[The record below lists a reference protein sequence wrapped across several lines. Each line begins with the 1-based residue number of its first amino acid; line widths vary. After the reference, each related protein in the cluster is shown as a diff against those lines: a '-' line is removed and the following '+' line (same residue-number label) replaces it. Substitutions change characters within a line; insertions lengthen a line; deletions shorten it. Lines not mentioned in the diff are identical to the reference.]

1 MNNYH
6 LSLLQ
11 RLNNVP
17 KKPGVYLWKNSLNEV
32 IYVGKAINLFKRMKQ
47 YFKGSINSY
56 KTTKLVSEISDFDF
70 VIKDSEQSTLVLE
83 KQYIEKYKPKY
94 NIKLKDDKTYSYIK
108 VALKSKKIEIGPSP
122 KININAPNTFY
133 YGPITAGFKRH
144 ELINVLQRNFLYKDG
159 LPIEYKNDET
169 LKETYNQIIDVL
181 KLKNSNFI
189 KELYQKRDQAA
200 QRTNFEV
207 AIEYRDSIQLL
218 EEMKQRQVTEISN
231 KKNIDIFAFKHLNN
245 IIHVFVMSFRFGV
258 QVSHRY
264 FFIDSLVDEESDIT
278 EILEQYYLK
287 HESADVIVLSE
298 KYDSVDFGFLSKKVS
313 FPKIGSLKNLVSQA
327 YENLEY
333 SFEQKFLKTQQQQFQ
348 IQQCFEKLQ
357 SLLQIKLPIN
367 RIFIFDNSNLNNTF
381 VVGVGMAFDV
391 QGNIKN
397 LNRKFNINKLLT
409 AKNKLADSEYMF
421 YNVKNYLNINEFIF
435 NNYQYNDLFI
445 VDGAAAQISAFIKA
459 LKTVKFLDY
468 KKINLIG
475 LVKDEKH
482 LTREIVLKNKTNLKI
497 EDLDL
502 FNYLSFLQA
511 KVDQYAKEY
520 FRSKHRNASI
530 ESKLSQIKGVGLTSE
545 IKLLKHFKDFAS
557 IYNAS
562 EAELAKV
569 VGLRIAKII
578 KLNM

>member
-245 IIHVFVMSFRFGV
+245 ITHVFVMSFRFGV

-298 KYDSVDFGFLSKKVS
+298 KYDSVDFGFLSKKVA
-313 FPKIGSLKNLVSQA
+313 FPKIGSLKNLVNQA